1 MPDIIIVVMMSM
13 SDVDV
18 INSVERGQ
26 STQAAAAPETVEM
39 TVGEE
44 GMTGLTEAVIVG
56 VAENVAPHV
65 VNTVGTMEGPVT
77 ATLLEDMTCL
87 LPLSG

>member
-1 MPDIIIVVMMSM
+1 MYQRITMHSLSIY
-13 SDVDV
+13 
-18 INSVERGQ
+18 
-26 STQAAAAPETVEM
+26 ETLYVLL
-39 TVGEE
+39 GF
-44 GMTGLTEAVIVG
+44 LFTEAVIVG